1 MTPSTPRRAPF
12 ASRTTGIPPPPP
24 AMTTA
29 PLFAT
34 ASMSEISTICFGRGD
49 GTTQRHPR
57 PASSRIV
64 QPRLFAITFAS
75 ASS

>member
-1 MTPSTPRRAPF
+1 
-12 ASRTTGIPPPPP
+12 
-24 AMTTA
+24 MTTA

-34 ASMSEISTICFGRGD
+34 ASMSEMSTMCLGRGD
-49 GTTQRHPR
+49 GTTQRQPR

-64 QPRLFAITFAS
+64 QPRLSAIARAS